1 MKKEEAFQTELERFT
16 LDPLKDKV
24 VPNLKDHSNDP
35 YLVKKVNK
43 ATETIKRVG
52 IPPELQKLQ
61 AGHLKK

>member
-16 LDPLKDKV
+16 FDPLKDKV
-24 VPNLKDHSNDP
+24 VPDLKDHSNDP

-43 ATETIKRVG
+43 ATETINRVG
-52 IPPELQKLQ
+52 FPPELLKFQ

>member
-16 LDPLKDKV
+16 FDPLKDKV

-52 IPPELQKLQ
+52 FPPELQKLQ

>member
-16 LDPLKDKV
+16 FDPLKDKV

-43 ATETIKRVG
+43 ATETIKRAG
-52 IPPELQKLQ
+52 FPPELMKLQ